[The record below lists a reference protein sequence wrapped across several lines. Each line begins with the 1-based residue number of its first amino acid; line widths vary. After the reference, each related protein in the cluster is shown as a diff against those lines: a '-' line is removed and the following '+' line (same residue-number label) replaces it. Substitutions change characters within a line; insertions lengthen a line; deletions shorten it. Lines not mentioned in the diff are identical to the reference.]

1 MNPRLIVTIVALSL
15 SVGLAGGAV
24 WVKLHR
30 KVDAAASC
38 GASRVAG
45 SAIGG
50 HFTLLDQTGA
60 TVTDADI
67 IKQPTLIYFGYT
79 FCPDVCPLDN
89 ARNAEV
95 VAALDTRG
103 IGVTPV
109 FVSVDPKRDTP
120 EVMAAY
126 VRNFSPK
133 MIGLTGSAAQVA
145 DAARAYHVYY
155 KAHDDTD
162 PNDYTV
168 DHSAFTYLMLPGHGF
183 ADFFTQDDTASQIEE
198 RVVCD
203 IAAVS

>member
-1 MNPRLIVTIVALSL
+1 MNPRLIVAVAALSL
-15 SVGLAGGAV
+15 SAVLAGTAA
-24 WVKLHR
+24 WVSFHGKG
-30 KVDAAASC
+30 DAFASC
-38 GASRVAG
+38 GASQVAG

-50 HFTLLDQTGA
+50 HFTLVDQTGA

-67 IKQPTLIYFGYT
+67 IKQPTLVYFGYT

-95 VAALDTRG
+95 VAALDKRG
-103 IGVTPV
+103 IDVTPV
-109 FVSVDPKRDTP
+109 FISVDPKRDTP

-126 VRNFSPK
+126 VENFSPK

-155 KAHDDTD
+155 KAHDETD
-162 PNDYTV
+162 PNYYAV

-183 ADFFTQDDTASQIEE
+183 ADFFTRDDTAAQIEE
-198 RVVCD
+198 RVACD